1 MIALRNIS
9 TLSDFSGKKVLVRVD
24 SDVELQDGK
33 VIDDTRLQS
42 SIETIN
48 YITSKNG
55 SVIILGHLGRPD
67 GAEVEDF
74 SLKPIAQWYKEK
86 LNGNLEDQ
94 KLNDFKGWKITDSVS
109 LIENLRFFKEE
120 EEPTEDFVK
129 KLASLGDMYVDE
141 AFAVS
146 HRDHASISR
155 IAKVLPPYTGFHF
168 QKEVE
173 TLSKILENPE
183 RPLVVLIGGAK
194 IETKLPMVETMHKV
208 ADYVLVGGQ
217 IAEQD
222 KVLIEE
228 QHKKIEGHKSVV
240 LVADNA
246 PDGLDITV
254 KDTENFIQIFP
265 LAKTIVWNGPVGK
278 MGEERTEANTLKIA
292 EAIANS
298 GAYTVVGGGDSLAL
312 LRKHNLLEKFSFVST
327 GGGAMLE
334 FLSGKNLPGIEVL
347 KA

>member
-1 MIALRNIS
+1 MYSLKNIS
-9 TLSDFSGKKVLVRVD
+9 SISDFEGKKVLVRVD

-33 VIDDTRLQS
+33 VVDDTRLQS
-42 SIETIN
+42 SLETIN
-48 YITSKNG
+48 YITSQNG

-67 GAEVEDF
+67 GVEVEDF

-86 LNGNLEDQ
+86 LSGGVEEI
-94 KLNDFKGWKITDSVS
+94 KLGDFKGWKITDVVS
-109 LIENLRFFKEE
+109 LLENLRFFKEE
-120 EEPTEDFVK
+120 ENPTEDFIK
-129 KLASLGDMYVDE
+129 KLANLGNLYVDE

-146 HRDHASISR
+146 HRNHSSISGV
-155 IAKVLPPYTGFHF
+155 AKIIPSYAGFHF

-173 TLSKILENPE
+173 TLSKVLENPE

-222 KVLIEE
+222 KILIEE
-228 QHKKIEGHKSVV
+228 QHKKIEGHKSIV

-254 KDTENFIQIFP
+254 KDTENFIQIFS

-278 MGEERTEANTLKIA
+278 MGDERTETNTLKIA

-298 GAYTVVGGGDSLAL
+298 GVYTVVGGGDSLAL
-312 LRKHNLLEKFSFVST
+312 LRQHNLLEKFSFVST

-347 KA
+347 KT